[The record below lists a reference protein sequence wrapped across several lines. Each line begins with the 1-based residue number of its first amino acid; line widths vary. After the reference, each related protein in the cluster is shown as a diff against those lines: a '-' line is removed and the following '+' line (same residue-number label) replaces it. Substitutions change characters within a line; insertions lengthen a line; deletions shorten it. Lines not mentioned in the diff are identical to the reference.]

1 MINKARV
8 PIAVLIILILASL
21 FLTGGIYYLLQKE
34 RVKNLTLNEEL
45 TGIKTEQRI
54 TETKLAES
62 QKTVSNLELKLQET
76 QAQIDSL
83 TVNLE
88 QEKIAKQEASGQI
101 EQLKTDLERQKSLRS
116 DLENRLI
123 QTQTEA
129 KKTQALL
136 NDLQSKKSEL
146 ETKIKDLEAR
156 LQQQAQVQQ
165 EAQGQGVEL
174 GTIVVSPDATAP
186 AQKTT
191 AEEASEI
198 EQKAS
203 SATSPEGK
211 ILVVNKDYNFAVI
224 NLGSKDGIEIG
235 NTFSVYHN
243 NKYLGDL
250 KVGKVHDS
258 MAAADFVSLEMKD
271 KINEGDKVVQK
282 TK

>member
-1 MINKARV
+1 MIAKARV
-8 PIAVLIILILASL
+8 PIAVLIILILVSL

-34 RVKNLTLNEEL
+34 RVKNLALNEEL

-62 QKTVSNLELKLQET
+62 QKMVSNLELKLQET

>member
-191 AEEASEI
+191 AEETSEI

>member
-1 MINKARV
+1 MIAKARV
-8 PIAVLIILILASL
+8 PIAVLIILILVSL
-21 FLTGGIYYLLQKE
+21 FLTGSIYYLLQKE
-34 RVKNLTLNEEL
+34 RLKNLTLNDEL
-45 TGIKTEQRI
+45 TGIKTGQRI

-76 QAQIDSL
+76 QTQIDSL

-88 QEKIAKQEASGQI
+88 QEKIAKQEASSQT

-123 QTQTEA
+123 QTQAEA

-136 NDLQSKKSEL
+136 SDLQSKKAEL

-235 NTFSVYHN
+235 DTFSVYHN

>member
-34 RVKNLTLNEEL
+34 RVKNLALNEEL

-88 QEKIAKQEASGQI
+88 QEKIAKQEASSQT

-116 DLENRLI
+116 DLENRLT
-123 QTQTEA
+123 QTQAEA

-146 ETKIKDLEAR
+146 ETNIKDLEAR